1 MTDDFGQLDGI
12 HSIGVK
18 LYHAIEWR
26 TFGPAAQMNIR
37 EE

>member
-12 HSIGVK
+12 HSIAVK
-18 LYHAIEWR
+18 LYYAIEWL
-26 TFGPAAQMNIR
+26 TFGPAAQMIIR